1 MALSKQEA
9 AEVEKIEKKVGEL
22 LSKMRAFLEK
32 PTPNPWG
39 GENFY
44 CHLTMELEYEAGTF
58 KHESVGFCKYFEMP
72 S

>member
-1 MALSKQEA
+1 MSLSKHEA
-9 AEVEKIEKKVGEL
+9 ADVERIEKRLGEL
-22 LSKMRAFLEK
+22 LSEMRAFLEK

-39 GENFY
+39 GENFC

-58 KHESVGFCKYFEMP
+58 ARSHIGFSKYFEMP